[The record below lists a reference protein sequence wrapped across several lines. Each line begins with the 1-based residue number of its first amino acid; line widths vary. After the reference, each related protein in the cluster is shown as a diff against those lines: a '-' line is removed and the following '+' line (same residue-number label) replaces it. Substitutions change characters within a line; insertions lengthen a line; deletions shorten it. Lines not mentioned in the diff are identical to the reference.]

1 MKRLFLASLL
11 SIVGLQAQQ
20 YVAPDGKVLLLPFNF
35 LDLCGNPP
43 TLQVQAYCV
52 GRDPSMTI
60 GYLLQVKPTHYQA
73 MAYSYTV
80 RGFDGQGIEHTFT
93 GVINRKDSPLGYS
106 NEALY
111 FGVVLI
117 GKIEV
122 DVKELGEIKELH
134 AR

>member
-1 MKRLFLASLL
+1 MKRFILGLL
-11 SIVGLQAQQ
+11 IAGSLQAQQ
-20 YVAPDGKVLLLPFNF
+20 YVAANGKVLLLPFNF

-43 TLQVQAYCV
+43 TLQVQSYCV

-60 GYLLQVKPTHYQA
+60 GYMLQVKPTHYQA

-80 RGFDGQGIEHTFT
+80 RGFDNQGVEHTFT
-93 GVINRKDSPLGYS
+93 GTIGRKDSPLGYS

>member
-1 MKRLFLASLL
+1 MNRFLLGLL
-11 SIVGLQAQQ
+11 VAGSLQAQQ

-60 GYLLQVKPTHYQA
+60 GYMLQVRPAHWQA

-80 RGFDGQGIEHTFT
+80 RGFDSQGVEHTFT
-93 GVINRKDSPLGYS
+93 GTIGRKDGPLGYS

-111 FGVVLI
+111 FGVVFV

-122 DVKELGEIKELH
+122 DVKDLGIIKQEG
-134 AR
+134 R